1 MPGTAQLL
9 KEIADI
15 MAATVVETFN
25 GMFEQSVVT
34 ASVGRFGQPEAAA
47 GRTSTC
53 LVLKNLNGTPAKLY
67 FTFDDQ
73 MLSLTARS
81 FFAAELS
88 DDPLIRSDIACA
100 VANIVG
106 TKVKNC
112 LNGYG
117 HTFEMTFPF
126 VVQPSDIEQDRD
138 AVHLHFAYN
147 DGDGRVSDGGV
158 TVNFMMKEQTTAGRC

>member
-1 MPGTAQLL
+1 MPGTTQLL
-9 KEIADI
+9 KEIGNI

-34 ASVGRFGQPEAAA
+34 AAVGHFGENEAK
-47 GRTSTC
+47 GKTSTC
-53 LVLKNLNGTPAKLY
+53 LVLKNANGEPAKLY

-73 MLSLTARS
+73 MLALTARS

-88 DDPLIRSDIACA
+88 DDPAIRNDIACA

-126 VVQPSDIEQDRD
+126 VVQPADIEQDRD

-147 DGDGRVSDGGV
+147 DREGRISDGGV
-158 TVNFMMKEQTTAGRC
+158 TVNFMMKEQHTAGRC

>member
-1 MPGTAQLL
+1 MPGTPRLL

-34 ASVGRFGQPEAAA
+34 ASVGRFGQPEAE
-47 GRTSTC
+47 GKTSAC
-53 LVLKNLNGTPAKLY
+53 LVLKNARGVPAKLY
-67 FTFDDQ
+67 FTFDDR
-73 MLSLTARS
+73 MLALTARS

-88 DDPLIRSDIACA
+88 DDPVIRSDIACA

-117 HTFEMTFPF
+117 NAFEMTFPF
-126 VVQPSDIEQDRD
+126 AVPPSDIEPGRD

-147 DGDGRVSDGGV
+147 DRDGRVSDGGV
-158 TVNFMMKEQTTAGRC
+158 IVNFMMKEQPSAGRC